1 MGVESVMNNRPIT
14 YVLADSR
21 DPEALT
27 PFNFLCPGVVVG
39 STVHVIPPV
48 LPGDTVNMRHAW
60 QKARVLVDNFWRRWS
75 EEYILML
82 RERKKWKVS
91 TPNLRVGQLVLL
103 VSDDRP
109 RDQWRLGVVEDLGT
123 ESDGRV
129 RQVRVRLANGKTFRR
144 HMRALVRLELD

>member
-1 MGVESVMNNRPIT
+1 MSQQT
-14 YVLADSR
+14 L
-21 DPEALT
+21 EALT

-39 STVHVIPPV
+39 LTVHVIPPV

-75 EEYILML
+75 DEYILML

-103 VSDDRP
+103 VLDNRP

-123 ESDGRV
+123 ESDGR
-129 RQVRVRLANGKTFRR
+129 
-144 HMRALVRLELD
+144 

>member
-1 MGVESVMNNRPIT
+1 V
-14 YVLADSR
+14 
-21 DPEALT
+21 
-27 PFNFLCPGVVVG
+27 C

-48 LPGDTVNMRHAW
+48 PSENTVDIREAW
-60 QKARVLVDNFWRRWS
+60 QRSRVLVDEFWKRWT

-109 RDQWRLGVVEDLGT
+109 RDQWRLGVVDDLGT

-129 RQVRVRLANGKTFRR
+129 RQVTVRLANGKTFRR
-144 HMRALVRLELD
+144 HTCALVSLELD